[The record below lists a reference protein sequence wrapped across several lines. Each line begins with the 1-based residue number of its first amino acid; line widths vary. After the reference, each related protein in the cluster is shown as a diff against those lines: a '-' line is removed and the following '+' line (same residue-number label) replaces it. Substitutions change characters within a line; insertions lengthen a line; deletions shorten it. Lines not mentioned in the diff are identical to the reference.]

1 MGPQS
6 RAQLEFGGGF
16 VTKGAV
22 VLHPLAIWDI
32 FITWVLPFVVV
43 FGTIV
48 LVHELG
54 HFLVARRVGI
64 KVHEFAIGFGRA
76 LFQWKR
82 GETVY
87 SIRLFPLG
95 GFVKMAGMDA
105 AVDPDEEVPEDD
117 ERTFQ
122 SKTIGQRM
130 ATIAAG
136 PLANF
141 LFAFVLLFL
150 FHWAV
155 AVPFTVSDVLP
166 DGPAAAAGLRAGDA
180 IISVEG
186 ERVSNL
192 AELSAALQQ
201 YPGQVVDVEIERDGR
216 RLVYPVEARY
226 DTGTDRVVIGVT
238 VMAGGMAGKDRMSFG
253 QSIVQAASDT
263 WQWTWE
269 LVSWLGRTITGQ
281 TPGAELRESVA
292 GPIGIVRTVGESA
305 RMGIGY
311 LLLFAAVLNVNLG
324 LINLLPVP
332 VLDGGWLVFLLIEAV
347 RGKPLPPEQQ
357 GMAQF
362 VGLTLLLALMVVVF
376 YLDLSRLFGG

>member
-1 MGPQS
+1 M
-6 RAQLEFGGGF
+6 
-16 VTKGAV
+16 
-22 VLHPLAIWDI
+22 HPLALWNVLV
-32 FITWVLPFVVV
+32 TWVLPFVVV

-48 LVHELG
+48 FVHELG

-64 KVHEFAIGFGRA
+64 KVHEFALGFGRA

-87 SIRLFPLG
+87 SIRAFPLG
-95 GFVKMAGMDA
+95 GFVKLAGMDA
-105 AVDPDEEVPEDD
+105 AVDPDEEVAPDD

-141 LFAFVLLFL
+141 IFAFILLFL

-155 AVPFTVSDVLP
+155 AVPFAVADVLP
-166 DGPAAAAGLRAGDA
+166 DSPAAAAGVQAGDA

-186 ERVSNL
+186 QRVNNL
-192 AELSAALQQ
+192 SELSAALQK
-201 YPGQVVDVEIERDGR
+201 YPGQVVQLEVERNGR
-216 RLVYPVEARY
+216 RLHLPVETRY
-226 DTGTDRVVIGVT
+226 DSGAGRVVIGVT
-238 VMAGGMAGKDRMSFG
+238 VMAGGMAGKERLPFG
-253 QSIVQAASDT
+253 ESIVRAGVET
-263 WQWTWE
+263 GQWTWE
-269 LVSWLGRTITGQ
+269 LISWLGRTVTGQ
-281 TPGAELRESVA
+281 TPGQELRESVA
-292 GPIGIVRTVGESA
+292 GPIGIVRSVGESA
-305 RMGIGY
+305 RMGFGY

-332 VLDGGWLVFLLIEAV
+332 VLDGGWLLFLTIEGI
-347 RGKPLPPEQQ
+347 RGKPLAPEQQ

-362 VGLTLLLALMVVVF
+362 VGLTLLLALMVFVF
-376 YLDLSRLFGG
+376 YLDLTRLFGL

>member
-1 MGPQS
+1 M
-6 RAQLEFGGGF
+6 
-16 VTKGAV
+16 
-22 VLHPLAIWDI
+22 HPLAIWDI
-32 FITWVLPFVVV
+32 LITWVVPFVVV

-54 HFLVARRVGI
+54 HYLVARRVGI

-105 AVDPDEEVPEDD
+105 AVDPEEEIPEDD

-141 LFAFVLLFL
+141 VFAFVLLFL
-150 FHWAV
+150 FHWV
-155 AVPFTVSDVLP
+155 IAVPFAVSDVLP
-166 DGPAAAAGLRAGDA
+166 DGPAAAAGLQPGDA

-186 ERVSNL
+186 QPVSNL
-192 AELSAALQQ
+192 TELSAALQH
-201 YPGQVVDVEIERDGR
+201 YPNEMVDVEIERDGR
-216 RLVYPVEARY
+216 RLVLPVEARY
-226 DTGTDRVVIGVT
+226 DAASDRVVIGVT
-238 VMAGGMAGKDRMSFG
+238 VMAGGMAGKERLPFG
-253 QSIVQAASDT
+253 QSVVQAATDT
-263 WQWTWE
+263 WQWTAE

-281 TPGAELRESVA
+281 TPGEELRESVA

-347 RGKPLPPEQQ
+347 RGKPLPAEQQ

>member
-6 RAQLEFGGGF
+6 RAQLELSRGF
-16 VTKGAV
+16 VTKGAMN
-22 VLHPLAIWDI
+22 LQLLALWEILTTWI
-32 FITWVLPFVVV
+32 IPFIVV
-43 FGTIV
+43 FGAIV
-48 LVHELG
+48 LVHEAG
-54 HFLVARRVGI
+54 HFFVARRVGI

-76 LFQWKR
+76 IFQWKR

-87 SIRLFPLG
+87 SIRIFPLG

-117 ERTFQ
+117 ERAFQ

-141 LFAFVLLFL
+141 VFAFVLLFL

-155 AVPFTVSDVLP
+155 AVPFAVADVLP
-166 DGPAAAAGLRAGDA
+166 DGPAAMAGIQPGDA
-180 IISVEG
+180 IIAVEG

-192 AELSAALQQ
+192 AELSAALHN
-201 YPGQVVDVEIERDGR
+201 YPDQTVTIEIERDGR
-216 RLVYPVEARY
+216 RLLLPVEARY
-226 DTGTDRVVIGVT
+226 DAVSERVLIGVT
-238 VMAGGMAGKDRMSFG
+238 VMAGGMSGKERLPFG
-253 QSIVQAASDT
+253 QSIAQAASDT
-263 WQWTWE
+263 VQWTWE
-269 LVSWLGRTITGQ
+269 LLAWIGRTVTGQ
-281 TPGAELRESVA
+281 TPGEELREGLA

-305 RMGIGY
+305 RLGIGY

-332 VLDGGWLVFLLIEAV
+332 VLDGGWLMFLTIEAI
-347 RGKPLPPEQQ
+347 RGKPLKPEQQ

-362 VGLTLLLALMVVVF
+362 VGLTLLLALMVFVF
-376 YLDLSRLFGG
+376 YLDLTRLFGG